1 MNILR
6 PPFFEQKTTH
16 FCKYPVVALMGR
28 LVADPEL
35 RHTPNG
41 VATCTFRIAVDRNFV
56 RQGEERKADFI
67 DIVAWRQSAEFVCR
81 YFRKGNLIAVNGS
94 LQTRNYEDKNGNR
107 RTAYEVVADN
117 IHFAESKN
125 SSQASG
131 SGYAAPAP
139 ADAPRAAAPAPVSYA
154 VGNADDFAVIDDNED
169 LPF

>member
-1 MNILR
+1 MLYVI
-6 PPFFEQKTTH
+6 
-16 FCKYPVVALMGR
+16 CLMGR

-41 VATCTFRIAVDRNFV
+41 IATCTFRIAVDRNFA

-81 YFRKGNLIAVNGS
+81 YFHKGSLIAVNGS
-94 LQTRNYEDKNGNR
+94 LQTRNYEDKYGNK

-117 IHFAESKN
+117 INFADSK
-125 SSQASG
+125 G
-131 SGYAAPAP
+131 SGGGAGGYSAPAP
-139 ADAPRAAAPAPVSYA
+139 AAPASRPMAEQPVSYA
-154 VGNADDFAVIDDNED
+154 SGTADDFAVIDDNED

>member
-1 MNILR
+1 
-6 PPFFEQKTTH
+6 
-16 FCKYPVVALMGR
+16 MGR